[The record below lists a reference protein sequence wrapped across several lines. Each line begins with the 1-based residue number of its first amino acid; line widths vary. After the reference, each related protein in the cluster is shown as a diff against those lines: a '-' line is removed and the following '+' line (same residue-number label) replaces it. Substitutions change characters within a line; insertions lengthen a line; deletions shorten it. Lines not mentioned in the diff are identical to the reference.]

1 VKFKALG
8 IGLFLLAFI
17 GCASIQPS
25 DPIDIYQK
33 TRSYRNVSFDD
44 VWAGTLRS
52 VDEMEFI
59 VKSATKKIGLIHA
72 EPSRNPDP
80 RFLPPVMNIIIIEE
94 DSRVMV
100 NFHIELPGQRNN
112 VGIRKT
118 YTNQF
123 FRALRKNL

>member
-1 VKFKALG
+1 MP
-8 IGLFLLAFI
+8 
-17 GCASIQPS
+17 QD

-44 VWAGTLRS
+44 VWAGALRS

-72 EPSRNPDP
+72 EPNRNPDP
-80 RFLPPVMNIIIIEE
+80 QYLPPVMNIIIKQENGRI
-94 DSRVMV
+94 MV

-112 VGIRKT
+112 TGIRRA

-123 FRALRKNL
+123 FKALRKNL